1 MIRVAI
7 LDDHYA
13 IRLGLEAA
21 LRAQPDMTTVGA
33 AGDPAELAPLLYRTA
48 PDVLIVDYQLPGE
61 DGLSVCLRLRAA
73 VGSPALL
80 MHSAF
85 ADDWLTVACVVAGV
99 DGVLSKGATGRQ
111 LTEAVRE
118 VHAGRFARPEI
129 APEILRAAG
138 DAIGPDD
145 QPILGLLMHDTPDP
159 EICRVLRLESGQL
172 HERRARMLTA
182 LGGER

>member
-1 MIRVAI
+1 
-7 LDDHYA
+7 
-13 IRLGLEAA
+13 
-21 LRAQPDMTTVGA
+21 
-33 AGDPAELAPLLYRTA
+33 
-48 PDVLIVDYQLPGE
+48 
-61 DGLSVCLRLRAA
+61 
-73 VGSPALL
+73 

-118 VHAGRFARPEI
+118 VHAGRFARPEV

-145 QPILGLLMHDTPDP
+145 QPILGLLDARHPGHP

-172 HERRARMLTA
+172 HERRARMLN
-182 LGGER
+182 GGRRRCRVVAYVMRTWFMKISTGPSRSSARWESIHSWLSSIASKSFQMRESFSHV